1 MCEFHDRVSA
11 QDRVSVSRTQALA
24 LCFIIGLSIAASTP
38 ARTQAESIPPQA
50 MENAMLLSALTFP
63 TPGEFFAALAK
74 SGRPNL
80 SAAGRVAV
88 PLSISERPRIAL
100 VVGLLLADGYLAIE
114 NQNSQEM
121 KNIGRDL
128 IEMAKKL
135 NAGEHVVARG
145 RSITDF
151 AENNDWNSLRE
162 ELEATRNEIR
172 MSLTA
177 QKDPG
182 LSLLVSLG
190 AWLRSIQAGATIVS
204 QQYDTSPAELFR
216 QAALVEAWQR
226 RAAILPSRFLEN
238 PWVFFILS
246 QTSDIGKLMEV
257 EEGDAIGAPSEKR
270 IAEIESLTRFI
281 ITQLIEPAPGEAPQ
295 IRQVVPTPGEA
306 AAETQDA
313 PPNGTEPA
321 VFDEDKKEPKL

>member
-1 MCEFHDRVSA
+1 M
-11 QDRVSVSRTQALA
+11 LA
-24 LCFIIGLSIAASTP
+24 LTLLVSSASLGEMQPEILS
-38 ARTQAESIPPQA
+38 PPD
-50 MENAMLLSALTFP
+50 MEKAVLLSALTFP
-63 TPGEFFAALAK
+63 SPGEFFTALSKA
-74 SGRPNL
+74 GRPNL
-80 SAAGRVAV
+80 SAAGRVPV
-88 PLSISERPRIAL
+88 PMSISERPRIAL

-114 NQNSQEM
+114 NQNSQDM

-172 MSLTA
+172 ISLTA

-190 AWLRSIQAGATIVS
+190 AWLRSIQAGALIVS
-204 QQYDTSPAELFR
+204 RQYDASPASLFR
-216 QAALVEAWQR
+216 QETLVEAWQR

-238 PWVFFILS
+238 PWVFFILG
-246 QTSDIGKLMEV
+246 QTADIGRLMKQKDSEA
-257 EEGDAIGAPSEKR
+257 EAPCEKE
-270 IAEIESLTRFI
+270 IAEIEALTGLI
-281 ITQLIEPAPGEAPQ
+281 ISQLVEIPPGDSPRLRSASPGELEEESSGAGSENDP
-295 IRQVVPTPGEA
+295 PAEEEELKEGPGS
-306 AAETQDA
+306 
-313 PPNGTEPA
+313 
-321 VFDEDKKEPKL
+321 